1 MSESLEPGN
10 FGDLLVSLMP
20 RLRRFAIGLTS
31 STHEGDDLVQSACQR
46 ALERTEQWQPGTRL
60 DSWMYRIMQTIWLDR
75 LRAGSVRTSFL
86 REQVEEPSFDGV
98 RDAEARMT
106 LGKVRQIL
114 REFPEQHRS
123 VLLLV
128 CVEGLSYREA
138 AAVLDIPTGTVMSRL
153 ARARK
158 ALMDRLDGVA
168 VPTAVEAEDDEDD
181 KEAAHA

>member
-1 MSESLEPGN
+1 MHESSETSS
-10 FGDLLVSLMP
+10 FGDQLVSLMP

-46 ALERTEQWQPGTRL
+46 ALERTEQWRPGTRL
-60 DSWMYRIMQTIWLDR
+60 DSWMYRIMQTIWLER
-75 LRAGSVRTSFL
+75 LRAGAIRTSFL
-86 REQVEEPSFDGV
+86 REQIEGPIVDGV
-98 RDAEARMT
+98 RDADARIT
-106 LGKVRQIL
+106 FGKVRRIL
-114 REFPEQHRS
+114 DEIPDQQRS

-138 AAVLDIPTGTVMSRL
+138 AAVLDVPTGTVMSRL

-158 ALMDRLDGVA
+158 TVMDRLDGM
-168 VPTAVEAEDDEDD
+168 PSTAPAEASTD

>member
-1 MSESLEPGN
+1 
-10 FGDLLVSLMP
+10 MP

-31 STHEGDDLVQSACQR
+31 SAHEGDDLVQAACQR
-46 ALERTEQWQPGTRL
+46 ALERNEQWQPGTRL

-75 LRAGSVRTSFL
+75 LRAGAIRTSFL
-86 REQVEEPSFDGV
+86 REQTEEPIVDGV

-114 REFPEQHRS
+114 KEIPEQHRA

-138 AAVLDIPTGTVMSRL
+138 ATVLDIPTGTVMSRL

-158 ALMDRLDGVA
+158 AVIDRLDGISTTPVLDA
-168 VPTAVEAEDDEDD
+168 DDD
-181 KEAAHA
+181 KETAYA